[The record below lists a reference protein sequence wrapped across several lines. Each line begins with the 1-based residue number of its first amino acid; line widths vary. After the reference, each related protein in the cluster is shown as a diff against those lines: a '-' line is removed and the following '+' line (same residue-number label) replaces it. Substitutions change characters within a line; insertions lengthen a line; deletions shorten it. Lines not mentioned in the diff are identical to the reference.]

1 VYREQKGRVET
12 TGKKEQT
19 GLQRVE
25 TKGRKERMEG
35 KSCNKNTD
43 AYGRNEMD
51 QLTRKEEQEE
61 QDRRLERKHGP
72 NGMKAFK

>member
-1 VYREQKGRVET
+1 
-12 TGKKEQT
+12 
-19 GLQRVE
+19 
-25 TKGRKERMEG
+25 MEG